1 MRPACL
7 HVLLCLSTGL
17 FASIPVGAVL
27 PVEPPV
33 PVDCSS
39 IIDFLDDEVMTLS
52 HTASFGETCVTIET
66 LVHFGTD
73 GVAEELDHEGNVLGT
88 FAYTVTEVD
97 GQCALASTASDCE
110 VQLLSFN
117 GDESAMIMSLN
128 GAEATLTPT
137 SCPFAPELGD
147 VSVTSGATALANAD
161 GALSVQVTG
170 GTPVSIE
177 LSGINGSQ
185 DQSFPLPGDVD
196 GVLAGYYNVTA
207 LDADDCESE
216 AVTVM
221 VPYDLCCDCGVSD
234 TDSDGICDDADNCT
248 DKSASNYADP
258 ANTPC
263 FSTLACAAP
272 AMDGYDYDV
281 VQIGGQCWFAENL
294 RTTVYADGE
303 AIVSGLTDADWSAT
317 GLGATAIYGE
327 GQSSCWHS
335 APLNLC
341 DEAVALTQLGRLY
354 NRYAVLDSRGLCPA
368 GWRVP
373 SDADWS
379 TMEGWIEENYQEG
392 VAKILKS
399 SETWYNS
406 GSPGLDLV
414 GFGAKAGGTRYNTAQ
429 AFDHAGHTSD
439 WWSSVGS
446 GRTMQHDSDDVD
458 VINYPSTYGHYVRCM
473 KDVD

>member
-7 HVLLCLSTGL
+7 LVLLCLSTRL
-17 FASIPVGAVL
+17 FAFTPVGAFS

-39 IIDFLDDEVMTLS
+39 IIDFLDDEVMALS

-73 GVAEELDHEGNVLGT
+73 GMAEELDLEGNVLGT

-117 GDESAMIMSLN
+117 GDESAMVMSLN

-137 SCPFAPELGD
+137 YCPFAPELGN
-147 VSVTSGATALANAD
+147 VSVTNGATALSNAD

-170 GTPVSIE
+170 GTPISIE

-234 TDSDGICDDADNCT
+234 ADSDGICDDADNCT
-248 DKSASNYADP
+248 DKSAANYADP

-263 FSTLACAAP
+263 
-272 AMDGYDYDV
+272 
-281 VQIGGQCWFAENL
+281 I
-294 RTTVYADGE
+294 
-303 AIVSGLTDADWSAT
+303 TD
-317 GLGATAIYGE
+317 
-327 GQSSCWHS
+327 
-335 APLNLC
+335 
-341 DEAVALTQLGRLY
+341 
-354 NRYAVLDSRGLCPA
+354 
-368 GWRVP
+368 
-373 SDADWS
+373 
-379 TMEGWIEENYQEG
+379 
-392 VAKILKS
+392 
-399 SETWYNS
+399 
-406 GSPGLDLV
+406 
-414 GFGAKAGGTRYNTAQ
+414 
-429 AFDHAGHTSD
+429 
-439 WWSSVGS
+439 
-446 GRTMQHDSDDVD
+446 
-458 VINYPSTYGHYVRCM
+458 
-473 KDVD
+473 